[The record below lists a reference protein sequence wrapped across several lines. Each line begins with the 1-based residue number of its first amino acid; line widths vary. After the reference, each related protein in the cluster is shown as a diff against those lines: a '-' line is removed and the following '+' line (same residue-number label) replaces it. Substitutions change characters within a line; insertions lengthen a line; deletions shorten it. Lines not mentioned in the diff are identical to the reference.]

1 MKLQQIDRETFE
13 KLVSEITG
21 GDLGT
26 THLVKGL
33 DRKLL
38 ERVRRGEDVL
48 GISQDTEAKE
58 EEPEE
63 AGEDVEDDFD

>member
-1 MKLQQIDRETFE
+1 MKKGEINRETFE
-13 KLVSEITG
+13 NLVQEITG
-21 GDLGT
+21 GDVGT

-48 GISQDTEAKE
+48 GGQDKKE
-58 EEPEE
+58 EEVEE
-63 AGEDVEDDFD
+63 K